1 MRRIRLETAALY
13 VTASVFLAFTLFPVY
28 WAINSSL
35 QTGSDLFKVNYIP
48 PQPTLEN
55 YWSVFKSQPFGQN
68 ILNSLLVASL
78 TVTASLGLAVFAS
91 YALGRVRFMGHRLLL
106 YTVLVV
112 TMFPQ
117 VSILAG
123 MLELIRTLG
132 LYNNVMGL
140 ALSYLLFTLPFT
152 IWILTNFMR
161 NIPAEIEEAALMD
174 GAPPWQVITR
184 ILLPIVR
191 PGLVTAGLLAFVAA
205 WNEFLFALT
214 FTLTNE
220 ARTVPV
226 AIALLSG
233 ANQYELP
240 WGQIMAASVIV
251 TIPVVL
257 IAVAFQRRI
266 IAGLTAGAIK
276 R

>member
-1 MRRIRLETAALY
+1 MKQSHLQTAAVY
-13 VTASVFLAFTLFPVY
+13 VTVIVFLVFTLFPVY

-35 QTGSDLFKVNYIP
+35 QTGSDLFEVNYIP
-48 PQPTLEN
+48 PNPTLEN
-55 YWSVFKSQPFGQN
+55 YRNVFISQPFGRN

-78 TVTASLGLAVFAS
+78 TVAASLALAVFAG
-91 YALGRVRFMGHRLLL
+91 YALGRVRFTGRRLLL

-132 LYNNVMGL
+132 LYNQIMGL
-140 ALSYLLFTLPFT
+140 SLSYLVFTLPFT
-152 IWILTNFMR
+152 IWIITNFIR
-161 NIPAEIEEAALMD
+161 EIPAEIEEAAFMD
-174 GAPPWQVITR
+174 GAAPWQVITHV
-184 ILLPIVR
+184 LLPIVR
-191 PGLVTAGLLAFVAA
+191 PGLVTAGILAFVAA

-214 FTLTNE
+214 FTLTNS

-240 WGQIMAASVIV
+240 WGQIMAASVVV

-257 IAVAFQRRI
+257 IAVVFQRKI
-266 IAGLTAGAIK
+266 MAGLTAGAIK
-276 R
+276 Q

>member
-48 PQPTLEN
+48 SQPTLEN

-91 YALGRVRFMGHRLLL
+91 YALGRVRFLGHRLLL

-161 NIPAEIEEAALMD
+161 NVPAEIEEAALMD

>member
-91 YALGRVRFMGHRLLL
+91 YALGRVRFLGHRLLL

>member
-35 QTGSDLFKVNYIP
+35 QTSSDLFKVNYIP

-78 TVTASLGLAVFAS
+78 TVAASLGLAVFAS
-91 YALGRVRFMGHRLLL
+91 YALGRVRFLGHRLLL

-214 FTLTNE
+214 FTLTYE